1 MGFRRWATGAG
12 LVVVLTTAPLA
23 FAGDY
28 PPASDAQGTVSPSR
42 IKAGE
47 CAVFSGSGFQSG
59 AVITVTDNGA
69 ARGTSTAQGDGTF
82 SKRLCFGADAA
93 PGRHVLKGTG
103 DAAAT
108 AAPASAPPAAR
119 QTFFRTAAAE
129 AAQQRT
135 VTAVLYLEGVSQ
147 SGPSGTTNSDVTSL
161 PRSDSGGSTS
171 TGASLAFT
179 GFPALLTALAG
190 VVLVGVGS
198 LLLIGS
204 ERRHRRRQRLA

>member
-1 MGFRRWATGAG
+1 
-12 LVVVLTTAPLA
+12 VVVLTTAPLA

-28 PPASDAQGTVSPSR
+28 PPSSDAQGTVSPSR
-42 IKAGE
+42 IKAGD
-47 CAVFSGSGFQSG
+47 CAVFSGSGFQPG
-59 AVITVTDNGA
+59 AVVAVTDNGA
-69 ARGTSTAQGDGTF
+69 ARGTSTAAGNGTF

-108 AAPASAPPAAR
+108 AAAAR
-119 QTFFRTAAAE
+119 PAFFRTAVAE

-135 VTAVLYLEGVSQ
+135 VTAVLYIEGVSQ
-147 SGPSGTTNSDVTSL
+147 SGPSGTTNSDVMSL
-161 PRSDSGGSTS
+161 PRSDSGGSSSTS
-171 TGASLAFT
+171 AGLAFT

-190 VVLVGVGS
+190 VLLVGVGS

>member
-1 MGFRRWATGAG
+1 
-12 LVVVLTTAPLA
+12 VVVLTTAPLA

-47 CAVFSGSGFQSG
+47 CAVFSGSGFRSG
-59 AVITVTDNGA
+59 AVVAVTDNDA
-69 ARGTSTAQGDGTF
+69 ARGTSTAAGDGTF
-82 SKRLCFGADAA
+82 SKRLCYGADAA

-108 AAPASAPPAAR
+108 AAPAAAR
-119 QTFFRTAAAE
+119 QAFFRTAAAD

-135 VTAVLYLEGVSQ
+135 VTAVLYIEGVSQ
-147 SGPSGTTNSDVTSL
+147 SGPSGTTSSDVMSL
-161 PRSDSGGSTS
+161 PRSDSGGSS
-171 TGASLAFT
+171 TGAGLAFT
-179 GFPALLTALAG
+179 GFPALMTALAG
-190 VVLVGVGS
+190 VLLVGVGS